1 MRIDLT
7 RNDIR
12 HIKTVSLVLLRKCD
26 VYLLYRQFC
35 CRMKFFDNLPNNEQI
50 ICVCRLFTYF
60 LEIYYL
66 NLLNEIINTL
76 PVHLY

>member
-26 VYLLYRQFC
+26 VYLLYRTTVLLS
-35 CRMKFFDNLPNNEQI
+35 D
-50 ICVCRLFTYF
+50 
-60 LEIYYL
+60 EIF
-66 NLLNEIINTL
+66 
-76 PVHLY
+76 